1 MASRKR
7 SVVWS
12 FFHDDLASKRAI
24 CLICSENILHCG
36 NTTNM
41 LKHLRSKHQ
50 EELSDA
56 VKNRRSGDGTRLAGR
71 NHAIDISENAAEI
84 QVSVTGEP
92 DEHDHLKTSRA
103 VNDII
108 SEAYSF
114 TVTRNK
120 KRSAVWRY
128 YQDGIDPNKV
138 LCLVCSESINYP
150 QNTSNLLRH
159 LRKKHPGEYADIEDK
174 VRERSEDGGRRH
186 CREEPSLRNG
196 VAKNSPA
203 EAGGEPSEQEHVV
216 RREDTGAVISDVI
229 EETNSLSVTPTK
241 KRSPVWR
248 YYQDGVDASRALC
261 LVCSENIHYRQNTSN
276 LLRHLRKKHPGEYAD
291 IEGRTQRGGME
302 EMGADRPPSFK
313 RPAPPSARRSS
324 ERCST
329 GVLDAAAEQS
339 QQMRRTLEQETR
351 ALERERELTEQLR
364 RAQQQEAR
372 ALEQQRELT
381 EQLRRAQEEE
391 MRRVR
396 ELETRALQQERQAV
410 EQLRKAQEQESRA
423 IEREREALE
432 QLRRE
437 LEEDR
442 RALQRHW
449 DVLAQNGGAISG
461 QDDVKGQGQMTM
473 GLEGGDVEMVVM
485 TT

>member
-12 FFHDDLASKRAI
+12 FFHDDLASKRAV
-24 CLICSENILHCG
+24 CLVCSENILHCG

-50 EELSDA
+50 EELADA
-56 VKNRRSGDGTRLAGR
+56 VKSRRSGDGTRVAGR

-92 DEHDHLKTSRA
+92 VEHEHLMAGRA
-103 VNDII
+103 VSDII

-114 TVTRNK
+114 AVTKNK

-159 LRKKHPGEYADIEDK
+159 LRKKHPSEYADIEDK
-174 VRERSEDGGRRH
+174 VRERSDDGGRRH
-186 CREEPSLRNG
+186 CAAEPGLRNG
-196 VAKNSPA
+196 VAKNNP
-203 EAGGEPSEQEHVV
+203 EAGGEPSEQERLV
-216 RREDTGAVISDVI
+216 RKEDTGAVVCDVT
-229 EETNSLSVTPTK
+229 EEANSLSATPIK
-241 KRSPVWR
+241 KRSPVWQ
-248 YYQDGVDASRALC
+248 YYQDGTDASRALC

-276 LLRHLRKKHPGEYAD
+276 LLRHLRKKHPSEYAD
-291 IEGRTQRGGME
+291 IEGRTQRGGVE
-302 EMGADRPPSFK
+302 DAGADRPPTFK
-313 RPAPPSARRSS
+313 RPVPPSACRSS
-324 ERCST
+324 DRCST
-329 GVLDAAAEQS
+329 DALEVAAEQS

-442 RALQRHW
+442 KALQRHW
-449 DVLAQNGGAISG
+449 DLLAQNRVASIGEAE
-461 QDDVKGQGQMTM
+461 VKGQGEM
-473 GLEGGDVEMVVM
+473 GLGLEAGDVEMVVM